1 MGEVITGKNGVKY
14 CLTSQHD
21 AISRVIRLDGELEPE
36 LHQVTSH
43 IINGRQGRVLDVGA
57 NMGTYCL
64 PLSRDFP
71 DVEFV
76 AFEVQRTVLDQLI
89 SNISL
94 NNAKNVVAI
103 HAGLS
108 DKAETIVVTIPHYES
123 ETNIGAFS
131 LDEEVRNSDTYLV
144 KTIGETESFSL
155 LPLDTF
161 AFKDVL
167 LIKIDVE
174 GMELKVLR
182 GAKDTIKENHFP
194 PILFEA
200 WTWIPWF
207 QERRKRLFE
216 YLEGMGYRIT
226 QLGENNIAQH
236 TSRPALLFK
245 YYQR

>member
-1 MGEVITGKNGVKY
+1 MEEVVTGKNGVKY
-14 CLTSQHD
+14 RLMSEHD
-21 AISRVIRLDGELEPE
+21 AISKVIRLDGELEPE

-43 IINGRQGRVLDVGA
+43 FIDGKRGRVLDVGA

-64 PLSRDFP
+64 PLARDFKEI
-71 DVEFV
+71 EFV
-76 AFEVQRTVLDQLI
+76 AFEVQRKVFEQLL

-94 NNAKNVVAI
+94 NNATNIIAI
-103 HAGLS
+103 HSGLS
-108 DKAETIVVTIPHYES
+108 DKAQTIVATVPRYEL

-131 LDEEVRNSDTYLV
+131 LDEEVRNSNTYLV
-144 KTIGETESFSL
+144 KTVGETETFSL
-155 LPLDTF
+155 VPLDTF

-174 GMELKVLR
+174 GMELKVLV
-182 GAKDTIKENHFP
+182 GADETIKQNNFP

-207 QERRKRLFE
+207 QERRRQIIE
-216 YLEGMGYRIT
+216 YLQGMGYRIT

-236 TSRPALLFK
+236 TSRAALHFK

>member
-1 MGEVITGKNGVKY
+1 MEEVVAGKNGVKY
-14 CLTSQHD
+14 RLMSQHD

-43 IINGRQGRVLDVGA
+43 IINGKQGRVLDVGA

-64 PLSRDFP
+64 PLSRDFANI
-71 DVEFV
+71 EFV
-76 AFEVQRTVLDQLI
+76 AFEVQRKIFEQLL

-94 NNAKNVVAI
+94 NKANNVLAI
-103 HAGLS
+103 HSGLS
-108 DKAETIVVTIPHYES
+108 DKMETIVATIPRYES

-131 LDEEVRNSDTYLV
+131 LDDEVRNSNTYLV
-144 KTIGETESFSL
+144 KTVGETESFSL
-155 LPLDTF
+155 VPLDTF

-174 GMELKVLR
+174 GMELKVLV
-182 GAKDTIKENHFP
+182 GARNTIEENNFP

-207 QERRKRLFE
+207 QERRKQLFE
-216 YLEGMGYRIT
+216 HLQGMGYRIT

-236 TSRPALLFK
+236 ISRAALLFK
-245 YYQR
+245 YCQR

>member
-1 MGEVITGKNGVKY
+1 MEEVVTGRNGVKY
-14 CLTSQHD
+14 RLISQHD
-21 AISRVIRLDGELEPE
+21 AISRVIRRDGELEPE

-43 IINGRQGRVLDVGA
+43 IINGKQGRVLDVGA

-64 PLSRDFP
+64 PLSMEFGNI
-71 DVEFV
+71 EFV
-76 AFEVQRTVLDQLI
+76 AFEVQRRIYEQLI

-94 NNAKNVVAI
+94 NNANNIRAI
-103 HAGLS
+103 HSGLS
-108 DKAETIVVTIPHYES
+108 DKAETVAATIPQYEL

-131 LDEEVRNSDTYLV
+131 LDEEVRNSNTYMV
-144 KTIGETESFSL
+144 KTIGGTESLSL
-155 LPLDTF
+155 VPLDTF

-174 GMELKVLR
+174 GMELKVLI
-182 GAKDTIKENHFP
+182 GARNTIEENNYP

-200 WTWIPWF
+200 WTWMPWF
-207 QERRKRLFE
+207 YERRQQLFE
-216 YLEGMGYRIT
+216 YLRGMGYGIT

-236 TSRPALLFK
+236 TSRAALLFK